1 VCVCSGHQIVE
12 ELLNTSLPYV
22 VLYKRYMKLLF
33 ICRYEFKAREAL
45 DVMGIIRSVR
55 GSDDATLEDGTST
68 ELRCVEIT
76 LKFLSG

>member
-1 VCVCSGHQIVE
+1 
-12 ELLNTSLPYV
+12 
-22 VLYKRYMKLLF
+22 MKLLF

-55 GSDDATLEDGTST
+55 GSDDATLEDGTSST
-68 ELRCVEIT
+68 QLRCVEIT

>member
-1 VCVCSGHQIVE
+1 
-12 ELLNTSLPYV
+12 
-22 VLYKRYMKLLF
+22 MKLLF